1 MRILVRGATL
11 SLQVLVLLVVAST
24 CRAQTTVTLEEAVT
38 MALESRPLL
47 KAESE
52 RIVAVEGR
60 KRQAGARPNP
70 DFQFL
75 ERELASR
82 ADVFARCRHPCLP
95 DVADRPLR
103 PAQGTRG
110 GG

>member
-1 MRILVRGATL
+1 
-11 SLQVLVLLVVAST
+11 
-24 CRAQTTVTLEEAVT
+24 

-70 DFQFL
+70 DFQFSNENL
-75 ERELASR
+75 RPGQTYSRDVDTLAYLTWPIDLFGQRKGRVAVADTALTRSR
-82 ADVFARCRHPCLP
+82 AELDLLRRGVAELNIQVDRAACCSESRC
-95 DVADRPLR
+95 
-103 PAQGTRG
+103 
-110 GG
+110 